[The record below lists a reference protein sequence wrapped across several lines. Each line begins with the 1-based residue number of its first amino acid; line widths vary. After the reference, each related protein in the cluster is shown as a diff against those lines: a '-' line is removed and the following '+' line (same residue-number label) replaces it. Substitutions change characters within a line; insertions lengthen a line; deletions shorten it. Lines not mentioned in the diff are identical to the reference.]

1 MSSFWVLQAFT
12 LFATHFLEL
21 CQLETL
27 YPNVEN
33 QHMQVQHMR
42 GTENSTES
50 IVYTYQL
57 TPGFSEESNYGNL
70 KQTMGWSWSSHNIWW
85 LLDKL
90 ELNSQFA
97 EYEITVGF

>member
-1 MSSFWVLQAFT
+1 MCLQAFT

-42 GTENSTES
+42 GTENITENV
-50 IVYTYQL
+50 VYTYLL
-57 TPGFSEESNYGNL
+57 TQGFSEESNYGNL
-70 KQTMGWSWSSHNIWW
+70 NQTKGRSLSSRI
-85 LLDKL
+85 
-90 ELNSQFA
+90 
-97 EYEITVGF
+97 I